1 MTIRNMAKV
10 STLFKKG
17 YLLTGMIMAANMFVV
32 NEMKAM
38 NSPYDKKDGLMA
50 TEEKEQ
56 NFGKEEKKKKKNN
69 NNKKN
74 FFTQDS
80 TKDTTMNI
88 LFWENYFNS
97 FFTLALS
104 GFNNYF
110 KWWDYNAGGYCNLRI
125 GYLGWR
131 TKKFFDIVQLDFNL
145 NLWRGIGW
153 SIPHIIK
160 FRRSLTKAQ
169 IQDNTE
175 IKQNEE
181 GNDAK
186 SGSNASPWVSFL
198 FKGILRGFVSIPLTL
213 HFSNFSIS
221 ISLDSIIWEFVIGM
235 FFNTDEKGGK
245 KNPDDSTIKELEIT
259 SQINN
264 GPTSSKNSGQNNN
277 GE

>member
-1 MTIRNMAKV
+1 MAKV

-145 NLWRGIGW
+145 NLGRGALW
-153 SIPHIIK
+153 LIPGYLFFFIQGGCSRYKYETACSFVISLQFSPTRYDDTSEIRIK
-160 FRRSLTKAQ
+160 KHFRRKVIAFSL
-169 IQDNTE
+169 
-175 IKQNEE
+175 
-181 GNDAK
+181 
-186 SGSNASPWVSFL
+186 F
-198 FKGILRGFVSIPLTL
+198 ILQGFISAPLTF
-213 HFSNFSIS
+213 HIFNFSIS
-221 ISLDSIIWEFVIGM
+221 ISLDSIFWELVAMVAIWAR
-235 FFNTDEKGGK
+235 K
-245 KNPDDSTIKELEIT
+245 KVDKIQP
-259 SQINN
+259 
-264 GPTSSKNSGQNNN
+264 
-277 GE
+277 GEENILFERK